1 MSKNH
6 EINSL
11 KRAPKDKQAQE
22 EGAELVNSKKKML
35 IEVAPKVSKN
45 KSEQG
50 GIDYEESFRR
60 HLQKEKETLKN
71 IEMFNKNVGEKI
83 CYDQNFS
90 ESEVFHVYFILK
102 MILSNAV
109 LMEML
114 NYLETN
120 DPESLANYQ
129 SKLAQNQDFLARKSK
144 ETLAE
149 SKNAEIE
156 GKSDI

>member
-1 MSKNH
+1 MSKNQD
-6 EINSL
+6 INSL
-11 KRAPKDKQAQE
+11 KRAPKDKNGQE
-22 EGAELVNSKKKML
+22 EDAELINSKKKML
-35 IEVAPKVSKN
+35 LEVASKVSKY

-90 ESEVFHVYFILK
+90 ESEVFHVYLFLK
-102 MILSNAV
+102 MILSNLV

-129 SKLAQNQDFLARKSK
+129 SKLAQTQEFLTIKSK
-144 ETLAE
+144 EPPFE
-149 SKNAEIE
+149 SKTGDPE
-156 GKSDI
+156 GRN